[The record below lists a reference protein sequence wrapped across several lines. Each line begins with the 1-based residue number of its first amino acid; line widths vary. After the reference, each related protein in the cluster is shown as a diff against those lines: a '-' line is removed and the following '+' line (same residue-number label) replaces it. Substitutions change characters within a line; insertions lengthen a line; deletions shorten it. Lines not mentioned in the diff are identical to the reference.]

1 MRGAARLF
9 QWGLSDSE
17 VSPKVMIEPYRGD
30 IPLPCGF
37 VGAER
42 GVMVKR
48 SEVAGNCD
56 HFASNGGDVLPV
68 LDDGLCNPVFS
79 ALLSQ
84 LS

>member
-1 MRGAARLF
+1 
-9 QWGLSDSE
+9 
-17 VSPKVMIEPYRGD
+17 
-30 IPLPCGF
+30 
-37 VGAER
+37 
-42 GVMVKR
+42 MVKR

-56 HFASNGGDVLPV
+56 HFASNGDDVLPV